1 MFKTGRVQR
10 FSRDGAAQ
18 ESNLPSRGLH
28 DLTDFEEPLGTAS
41 DVRWTQGIVASP
53 GPRSDSRRDSPVSG
67 LRGRHRSRASVH
79 VIVGLADRCVKRNT
93 YLVIRNMRTE
103 APLLLPLFRSR
114 GQARLLAR
122 VFLHPD
128 DRLSLNQLARELG
141 IDPATVQREA
151 ERLEEAGIL
160 TSERVGRARLVR
172 PNGESPFYPELSGLV
187 FKAFGPVPVL
197 RERLRTLAG
206 VEAAFI
212 YGSWAR
218 RYAGE
223 RGEAPGDIDLLI
235 LGKTDRRKLAR
246 LCREA
251 GEELGFEVNPTV
263 LSQKDWESDAT
274 GFIRSIKEQPLIP
287 LIESVDER
295 G

>member
-1 MFKTGRVQR
+1 
-10 FSRDGAAQ
+10 
-18 ESNLPSRGLH
+18 
-28 DLTDFEEPLGTAS
+28 
-41 DVRWTQGIVASP
+41 
-53 GPRSDSRRDSPVSG
+53 
-67 LRGRHRSRASVH
+67 
-79 VIVGLADRCVKRNT
+79 
-93 YLVIRNMRTE
+93 MRTE

-122 VFLHPD
+122 IFLHPD
-128 DRLSLNQLARELG
+128 ERLSLNQLARELDL
-141 IDPATVQREA
+141 DPATVQREA

-160 TSERVGRARLVR
+160 TSERVGTARLVR
-172 PNGESPFYPELSGLV
+172 PNEESPFYPELSGLV

-197 RERLRTLAG
+197 RERLKGIAG
-206 VEAAFI
+206 VENAFI
-212 YGSWAR
+212 YGSWAS

-235 LGKTDRRKLAR
+235 LGKPDRRKLAR

-263 LSQKDWESDAT
+263 LSQEDWESDAT
-274 GFIRSIKEQPLIP
+274 GFIRSIKEQPLVP
-287 LIESVDER
+287 LMEGADDR

>member
-1 MFKTGRVQR
+1 
-10 FSRDGAAQ
+10 
-18 ESNLPSRGLH
+18 
-28 DLTDFEEPLGTAS
+28 
-41 DVRWTQGIVASP
+41 
-53 GPRSDSRRDSPVSG
+53 
-67 LRGRHRSRASVH
+67 
-79 VIVGLADRCVKRNT
+79 
-93 YLVIRNMRTE
+93 MRTP
-103 APLLLPLFRSR
+103 APLLLPLFRSS

-122 VFLHPD
+122 IFLHPD

-160 TSERVGRARLVR
+160 TSERVGRARLIR
-172 PNGESPFYPELSGLV
+172 PNEESPFYPELSGLV

-197 RERLRTLAG
+197 RERLKRLAG
-206 VEAAFI
+206 VENAFI
-212 YGSWAR
+212 YGSWAS
-218 RYAGE
+218 RYAGD

-235 LGKTDRRKLAR
+235 LGKLDRRKLAR

-263 LSQKDWESDAT
+263 LSQEDWESDAT
-274 GFIRSIKEQPLIP
+274 GFIRSIKEQPLVP
-287 LIESVDER
+287 LMESADDR

>member
-1 MFKTGRVQR
+1 
-10 FSRDGAAQ
+10 
-18 ESNLPSRGLH
+18 
-28 DLTDFEEPLGTAS
+28 
-41 DVRWTQGIVASP
+41 
-53 GPRSDSRRDSPVSG
+53 
-67 LRGRHRSRASVH
+67 
-79 VIVGLADRCVKRNT
+79 
-93 YLVIRNMRTE
+93 MRTE

-128 DRLSLNQLARELG
+128 ERLSLNRLARELDL
-141 IDPATVQREA
+141 DPATVQREA

-160 TSERVGRARLVR
+160 TSERIGRARLVR
-172 PNGESPFYPELSGLV
+172 PNEESPFFPELSGLV

-197 RERLRTLAG
+197 RERLGELAG
-206 VEAAFI
+206 VEAAYI
-212 YGSWAR
+212 YGSWAS

-235 LGKTDRRKLAR
+235 VGRPDRRKLAR

-251 GEELGFEVNPTV
+251 SEELGFEVSPTV
-263 LSQKDWESDAT
+263 LASDDWKSDAT
-274 GFIRSIKEQPLIP
+274 GFIRSIKEQPLIAVV
-287 LIESVDER
+287 ESVDDR

>member
-1 MFKTGRVQR
+1 
-10 FSRDGAAQ
+10 
-18 ESNLPSRGLH
+18 
-28 DLTDFEEPLGTAS
+28 
-41 DVRWTQGIVASP
+41 
-53 GPRSDSRRDSPVSG
+53 
-67 LRGRHRSRASVH
+67 
-79 VIVGLADRCVKRNT
+79 
-93 YLVIRNMRTE
+93 MRTE

-128 DRLSLNQLARELG
+128 ERLSLNQLARELDL
-141 IDPATVQREA
+141 DPATVQREV

-160 TSERVGRARLVR
+160 TSGRVGRARLAR
-172 PNGESPFYPELSGLV
+172 PNEESPYFPELSGLV

-197 RERLRTLAG
+197 RERLKELAG

-212 YGSWAR
+212 YGSWASR
-218 RYAGE
+218 HAGE
-223 RGEAPGDIDLLI
+223 RGAAPRDIDLLI
-235 LGKTDRRKLAR
+235 LGKPDRRRLAR

-251 GEELGFEVNPTV
+251 SEELGFEVNPTV
-263 LSQKDWESDAT
+263 FSGAEWESNAT

-287 LIESVDER
+287 LIENVDDR